1 MVLPTTAANG
11 AQVLTNA
18 AADSQGRVSYRLAV
32 VNNELVKSSFQTGTG
47 ISDVYQVM
55 FSFRYTF
62 N

>member
-1 MVLPTTAANG
+1 VLPTTAANG
-11 AQVLTNA
+11 VQILTGA
-18 AADSQGRVSYRLAV
+18 AADSQNRVSYRLNL
-32 VNNELVKSSFQTGTG
+32 VNNQLPTSSFQTGTG

>member
-1 MVLPTTAANG
+1 M
-11 AQVLTNA
+11 
-18 AADSQGRVSYRLAV
+18 YRLAV
-32 VNNELVKSSFQTGTG
+32 VNNELARTSFQTGTG